1 MLTRSP
7 PGHGACWRQGG
18 DQEGAA
24 SLPPRGSVPPRTRG
38 EGTGCPWGP
47 SSGPIGQGAPG
58 QAVAQRAWGSRTALV
73 CPKAGVPAPRGGS
86 STAVC
91 PSRVR
96 HPQPSPRQ
104 PGTSPAQHRGRF
116 FPGTK
121 RRAPASPVPS
131 TQGLR
136 GSSPGSAA
144 RAVSIYFCSFS
155 FQDEIKLQR
164 GEGKKKNPHTKK
176 QTHNLFFLK
185 QCMNAS
191 LQGKTLLHGGFPAL

>member
-1 MLTRSP
+1 MLTRSL

-24 SLPPRGSVPPRTRG
+24 SLPPRGSASPRTRG

-47 SSGPIGQGAPG
+47 SSGPVGQGAPG
-58 QAVAQRAWGSRTALV
+58 QAVARGAWGSRTAFV
-73 CPKAGVPAPRGGS
+73 CPKAGVPTPRGGS

-91 PSRVR
+91 PSGIR

-116 FPGTK
+116 FLGTK

-164 GEGKKKNPHTKK
+164 GEGKKKPTHKKTNP
-176 QTHNLFFLK
+176 QPFF
-185 QCMNAS
+185 
-191 LQGKTLLHGGFPAL
+191 FF